1 MFPPGPVDSGVRF
14 FSIPSGPDCS
24 ASTATKRVELGNL
37 DSPRQ
42 CFNPRDPDRYE
53 SFDSSTA
60 GGIAHGGWG
69 FGFPVQMQPPC
80 VRDARRATNNAEN
93 MGGKNPS
100 CRSLSLDVRCAEIT
114 GGRSESKEYFFTQ
127 TTCTHATHPREE
139 ERRRRLSLTCTAR
152 LCCDMQWGSPQSTP
166 PRVCH
171 ILVTSCGGC
180 DAPCWGATRERRHEK
195 IAKLSLFRS
204 QNPLY
209 HHARGP

>member
-1 MFPPGPVDSGVRF
+1 
-14 FSIPSGPDCS
+14 
-24 ASTATKRVELGNL
+24 L
-37 DSPRQ
+37 
-42 CFNPRDPDRYE
+42 
-53 SFDSSTA
+53 
-60 GGIAHGGWG
+60 
-69 FGFPVQMQPPC
+69 GFPVQMQPPC